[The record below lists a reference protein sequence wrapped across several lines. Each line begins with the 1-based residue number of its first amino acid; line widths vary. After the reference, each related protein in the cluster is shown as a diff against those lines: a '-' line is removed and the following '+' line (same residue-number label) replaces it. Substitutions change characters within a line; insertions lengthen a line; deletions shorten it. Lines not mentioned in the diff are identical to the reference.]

1 MQLVIN
7 TYGGYLR
14 KDKNCFLVK
23 NDDKN
28 FEVSSDK
35 VDSILITTSATI
47 TTDAIE
53 LAVENDIDII
63 FLDQFGDPY
72 GRIWHP
78 KIGSTTLIRRRQ
90 LEAEKLDIGL
100 NLARDWIIKK
110 LDNQIDFLKD
120 IKKNRYKDKEI
131 SYVLE
136 QYITKIS
143 VLKENII
150 NMNGSLEDMR
160 DSIMGNEGMASQ
172 TYFEALNSIMY
183 DPWKFNGRSR
193 NPAKDAFN
201 CLLNY
206 GYGIL
211 YPNVERCCIIAGLD
225 PYIGFLH
232 SDGYNKKSFVF
243 DIIEMFRIYI
253 DRTVI
258 NLFSKKQV
266 NNELFDKIPEG
277 LYLNKN
283 GKVILISAVNETLD
297 KDAEY
302 NDRNVKIKNIIQ
314 MECHKVANSLI
325 EGVKNDNDVGSL

>member
-23 NDDKN
+23 NDDKS

-35 VDSILITTSATI
+35 VDSILIATSATI

-63 FLDQFGDPY
+63 FLDRFGDPY

-100 NLARDWIIKK
+100 NLVRDWIIKK
-110 LDNQIDFLKD
+110 LDNQIDFIKD
-120 IKKNRYKDKEI
+120 IKKNRYRDKEI

-143 VLKENII
+143 ALKENII

-160 DSIMGNEGMASQ
+160 SSIMGSEGMASQ
-172 TYFEALNSIMY
+172 MYFEALNSIMN

-211 YPNVERCCIIAGLD
+211 YSHIERCCIIAGLD
-225 PYIGFLH
+225 PYIGLLH
-232 SDGYNKKSFVF
+232 TDGYNKKSFVF
-243 DIIEMFRIYI
+243 DFIEMFRIYI
-253 DRTVI
+253 DRTVV

-266 NNELFDKIPEG
+266 NNDLFDKIPEG

-283 GKVILISAVNETLD
+283 GKVTLILAVNETLD
-297 KDAEY
+297 KDIEY
-302 NDRNVKIKNIIQ
+302 NDRNVKIKNMIQ

-325 EGVKNDNDVGSL
+325 KGIKNDDDVGNL